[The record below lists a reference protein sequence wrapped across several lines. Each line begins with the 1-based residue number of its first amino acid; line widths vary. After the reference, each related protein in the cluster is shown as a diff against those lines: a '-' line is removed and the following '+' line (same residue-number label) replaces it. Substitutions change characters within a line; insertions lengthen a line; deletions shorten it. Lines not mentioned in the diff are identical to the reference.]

1 MLAPQLAQATCVLVE
16 QAQSVDIPSVG
27 AQGVDAPAD
36 QAQLGG
42 QGTTERIV
50 AMRWDLHRTV
60 SHETPPWT
68 FLALCVPAGV
78 VSAHP
83 PFLVDVHWYGGYTGG
98 LMSSS
103 NHNRRFI
110 IVPARR
116 QLRAISIGLV
126 ALWIISLLLVAWWSA
141 RRAAPELSQL
151 RETHRAE
158 FEELQA
164 ARTELS
170 ALRQRVATLSRSD
183 EISRRANV
191 ELQQG
196 LTERE
201 EEIAQLRA
209 DVAFYERLVGSTG
222 ERRGLSVHSVRMQPG
237 GEGVWD
243 YSVTVTQNLN
253 RGAMTSGTMRLQV
266 EGVRNGRLVTLGWDE
281 LAPSGGEAAA
291 FSFRYFQQLEGS
303 VLLPGDFAPQR
314 VRVELRSDA
323 GNAQQAFP
331 WEATIVSATAVGE

>member
-1 MLAPQLAQATCVLVE
+1 
-16 QAQSVDIPSVG
+16 
-27 AQGVDAPAD
+27 
-36 QAQLGG
+36 
-42 QGTTERIV
+42 
-50 AMRWDLHRTV
+50 
-60 SHETPPWT
+60 
-68 FLALCVPAGV
+68 
-78 VSAHP
+78 
-83 PFLVDVHWYGGYTGG
+83 
-98 LMSSS
+98 MSSS

-266 EGVRNGRLVTLGWDE
+266 EGVSNGRLVTLGWDE

>member
-1 MLAPQLAQATCVLVE
+1 
-16 QAQSVDIPSVG
+16 
-27 AQGVDAPAD
+27 
-36 QAQLGG
+36 
-42 QGTTERIV
+42 
-50 AMRWDLHRTV
+50 
-60 SHETPPWT
+60 
-68 FLALCVPAGV
+68 
-78 VSAHP
+78 
-83 PFLVDVHWYGGYTGG
+83 
-98 LMSSS
+98 MSSS

-126 ALWIISLLLVAWWSA
+126 ALWVITLVLVALWSA

-164 ARTELS
+164 ARSELS

-196 LTERE
+196 LAERE

-237 GEGVWD
+237 DDGVWA

-281 LAPSGGEAAA
+281 LAPAGGEAAG

>member
-1 MLAPQLAQATCVLVE
+1 
-16 QAQSVDIPSVG
+16 
-27 AQGVDAPAD
+27 
-36 QAQLGG
+36 
-42 QGTTERIV
+42 
-50 AMRWDLHRTV
+50 
-60 SHETPPWT
+60 
-68 FLALCVPAGV
+68 
-78 VSAHP
+78 
-83 PFLVDVHWYGGYTGG
+83 
-98 LMSSS
+98 MSSS